1 MDTFLLG
8 QILAGRYK
16 IVSFLGGGAFGQTYI
31 AEDLQLPDY
40 PRCVVKQL
48 KPQTTDPLTLET
60 ARRLFDTE
68 AKVLHQ
74 LGRHDQIPR
83 LLAHFEEQQEFYL
96 VQDCIEGQPLNQE
109 IKAGKRLSEAQ
120 VIALLR
126 DVLSTLAFVHQQN
139 VIHRDIK
146 PSNLIRRNSD
156 GKIVLIDF
164 GAVKQVS
171 SQTGNDSFTV
181 AIGTPGYMP
190 NEQLGGQPRP
200 NSDIYALGAIAI
212 QALTGILPSRL
223 PQDVQTGELIWRE
236 EAQVSDRLADII
248 DKMVRYHFKDRYQTA
263 EEVLTDLEDLE
274 NVAMA
279 STIASHSSAK
289 APVDAPR
296 TPIGSTIPQP
306 DATFYQTQPRQRAKK
321 LWYISVSGL
330 IAGLTVGF
338 FKFFPPTDNLTQANQ
353 FLDAQQPE
361 AAILAIDKTLKI
373 HPNQAKAW
381 KIRGDALFL
390 LERYEAALAAYEKA
404 SQIDPKDPK
413 AWNNQGETLYLL
425 QHYEEALKAHDQ
437 ALKLSPNNFEAVN
450 GRGIALLG
458 LKRYQDALSS
468 FDKALQIQPNDPKS
482 WENRALA
489 LEYLQRPQESRKAF
503 EEALASYND
512 KIKLNPN
519 DLRTLIDRG
528 RVLGKLQRP
537 TEAVASYDSAIKINP
552 NFFPAWVGK
561 GSTLFFAQ
569 KPEEALKAYDKA
581 LEIRPTSYLSRHNR
595 GSLLFAMQRPQEAI
609 KDYDKALAI
618 QDNFYPALRDRGF
631 ALLQLQKPQDAIA
644 SFDKAIKFE
653 SKDHKSWVGRGIAL
667 KELKRHD
674 EALAAFDQAIS
685 IEPNDPVAL
694 LNRGLTLEGMQRNE
708 EALNAYNQ
716 AITADAT
723 FKPAIEARSKL
734 QQKLGA
740 RE

>member
-31 AEDLQLPDY
+31 AQDLQLPDY

-96 VQDCIEGQPLNQE
+96 VQDCIEGEPLNQE
-109 IKAGKRLSEAQ
+109 IKAGKRLSEAE
-120 VIALLR
+120 VIVLLR
-126 DVLSTLAFVHQQN
+126 DVLSTLAFVHRQN

-171 SQTGNDSFTV
+171 TQAGDESFTV

-223 PQDVQTGELIWRE
+223 RQDAQTGELIWQNDV
-236 EAQVSDRLADII
+236 QVSDRLAAII

-263 EEVLTDLEDLE
+263 EEALADLEDLE
-274 NVAMA
+274 NYAMA
-279 STIASHSSAK
+279 STIASYSKPA
-289 APVDAPR
+289 APIDAPR
-296 TPIGSTIPQP
+296 MPTGETLPQP
-306 DATFYQTQPRQRAKK
+306 SATVHSTPPLPRSKK
-321 LWYISVSGL
+321 LWYILIPGL
-330 IAGLTVGF
+330 IAGLIVGF
-338 FKFFPPTDNLTQANQ
+338 FKFFPTTDYLAQANQ
-353 FLDAQQPE
+353 FLDTQQPE
-361 AAILAIDKTLKI
+361 EAISTIDKSLITN
-373 HPNQAKAW
+373 PNQAKAW

-425 QHYEEALKAHDQ
+425 QRYEEALKAHDK
-437 ALKLSPNNFEAVN
+437 ALELSANNIEAVN

-458 LKRYQDALSS
+458 LKRYQDALSA
-468 FDKALQIQPNDPKS
+468 FEKALQIQPNHPKS

-512 KIKLNPN
+512 TIKLNPN
-519 DLRTLIDRG
+519 DLQTLINRG

-537 TEAVASYDSAIKINP
+537 TEALASYDSAIKINP

-581 LEIRPTSYLSRHNR
+581 LEIRPKSYLSRHNR
-595 GSLLFAMQRPQEAI
+595 GSLLAAMQRPEDAI
-609 KDYDKALAI
+609 KDYDKAIEI
-618 QDNFYPALRDRGF
+618 QNNFYPALRDRGF
-631 ALLQLQKPQDAIA
+631 ALLQLQRTQDAIA
-644 SFDKAIKFE
+644 SFDKAIKYE

-667 KELKRHD
+667 KELKRN
-674 EALAAFDQAIS
+674 EQALAALDKAIS

-694 LNRGLTLEGMQRNE
+694 LHRGLTLEEMQRNE
-708 EALNAYNQ
+708 DALNAYNQ
-716 AITADAT
+716 AIAADAT
-723 FKPAIEARSKL
+723 FAPAIEARSKL
-734 QQKLGA
+734 QQKLGL
-740 RE
+740 